1 MPKQKVEKDT
11 SERWLLTYSDL
22 MNLLLILFIILY
34 CSSQL
39 DAKKSAAMSESL
51 QEGFSTMQGTAV
63 ASAAAAAAAAAGGDI
78 QTSTG
83 DAAGVDAYWD
93 DYAEFFKEIN
103 DLLKQGNLQN
113 QVDTT
118 LDDTGIII
126 SFKDNALFPA
136 GSATLSEYSSTI
148 INEIGTLLV
157 KLDYSFILVEGH
169 TDSDPISTAR
179 FVDNMDLSSARAGSV
194 WRALVNCGLT
204 PESMAS
210 IGYGEYRPVAENDTA
225 ENKAKN
231 RRVVISILKKPFT
244 ASTDLVADDMAAN
257 PTPGASSSSEASA
270 SPEATSSG
278 QSESTSP
285 EASANTKAS
294 ASPDSNSGTKENTKA
309 EGD

>member
-1 MPKQKVEKDT
+1 MPKPKIEKDT

-39 DAKKSAAMSESL
+39 DAKKSSAMASSL
-51 QEGFSTMQGTAV
+51 QEGFSTIEGAAAV
-63 ASAAAAAAAAAGGDI
+63 QAAADAAAAAAAAAGGEI

-83 DAAGVDAYWD
+83 DTNGVDAYWD

-103 DLLKQGNLQN
+103 DLLKQGNLQD

-136 GSATLSEYSSTI
+136 GSATLSVNASTI
-148 INEIGTLLV
+148 INQIGSMLV

-169 TDSDPISTAR
+169 TDTDPISTAR
-179 FVDNMDLSSARAGSV
+179 FEDNMDLSSARAGNV
-194 WRALVNCGLT
+194 WRALVDCGLP

-210 IGYGEYRPVAENDTA
+210 IGYGEYRPVANNDTA
-225 ENKAKN
+225 ENKARN
-231 RRVVISILKKPFT
+231 RRVVISILKKPFK
-244 ASTDLVADDMAAN
+244 ASTDLVADDMTGSAAQTGTS
-257 PTPGASSSSEASA
+257 PSESTSPSGSA
-270 SPEATSSG
+270 SPEASTPPK
-278 QSESTSP
+278 EST
-285 EASANTKAS
+285 N
-294 ASPDSNSGTKENTKA
+294 A
-309 EGD
+309 EK